1 MSNGT
6 TSTDPRWLTFAV
18 LTVPRTIIGVAI
30 LGSIAINF
38 ANIIGRYILLAPI
51 IWAEEIMIYI
61 NVWCVFIGCI
71 LVTWDGRHLKMD
83 LLSAMLKR
91 PWKQIVNGI
100 STLGFILI
108 CIFVVLQS
116 WTVSGMMARLDQRSV
131 VAEIP
136 MVVPHAAVLLG
147 FGAMLV
153 VLLYKVR
160 SYIIGSFGSDI
171 EATVLSAEQKAQALE
186 KTMSQGGV

>member
-1 MSNGT
+1 MSNGNK
-6 TSTDPRWLTFAV
+6 TDPRWLTFAV
-18 LTVPRTIIGVAI
+18 LTVPQTIIGVAI
-30 LGSIAINF
+30 LVSIAINF
-38 ANIIGRYILLAPI
+38 ANIIGRYILLSPI

-61 NVWCVFIGCI
+61 NVWCVFIGVI

-83 LLSAMLKR
+83 LLSSMLKS
-91 PWKQIVNGI
+91 PWKEIVNTI
-100 STLGFILI
+100 AVVGFILI

-116 WTVSGMMARLDQRSV
+116 WTVSSMMARLDQRSV

-153 VLLYKVR
+153 ILLYKVR
-160 SYIIGSFGSDI
+160 SYITGAFGSDVQ
-171 EATVLSAEQKAQALE
+171 ATVASAEQQAASMD
-186 KTMSQGGV
+186 KTMTQGGA

>member
-18 LTVPRTIIGVAI
+18 LTVPRTIIGAAI

-83 LLSAMLKR
+83 LLSSMLKS
-91 PWKQIVNGI
+91 PWREIVNTI
-100 STLGFILI
+100 SVVGFILV

-116 WTVSGMMARLDQRSV
+116 WTVSSMMERLDQRSV

-160 SYIIGSFGSDI
+160 SYITGAFGSDVD
-171 EATVLSAEQKAQALE
+171 ATTKSLDETFKDL
-186 KTMSQGGV
+186 SQGGA

>member
-1 MSNGT
+1 MSSQLM
-6 TSTDPRWLTFAV
+6 STAPRWLTFAA

-38 ANIIGRYILLAPI
+38 ANIVGRYVLLAPI

-83 LLSAMLKR
+83 LFSVMLKS
-91 PWKQIVNGI
+91 PWKEIVN
-100 STLGFILI
+100 TLTAVGFVLI

-136 MVVPHAAVLLG
+136 MVVPHAAVLIG
-147 FGAMLV
+147 FGAMLI
-153 VLLYKVR
+153 VLLYRIR
-160 SYIIGSFGSDI
+160 SYIVGAFGSDV
-171 EATVLSAEQKAQALE
+171 EATTKQLDEQFKDL
-186 KTMSQGGV
+186 SQGGA

>member
-1 MSNGT
+1 MSNGHMT
-6 TSTDPRWLTFAV
+6 TAPRWLTFAV

-30 LGSIAINF
+30 LASIAINF
-38 ANIIGRYILLAPI
+38 ANIVGRYILLAPI

-83 LLSAMLKR
+83 LFSVMLKS
-91 PWKQIVNGI
+91 PWKQIVNTI
-100 STLGFILI
+100 AAIGFLLV
-108 CIFVVLQS
+108 CVFVVLQS
-116 WTVSGMMARLDQRSV
+116 WTVSSMMERLDQRSV

-136 MVVPHAAVLLG
+136 MVIPHAAVLLG

-153 VLLYKVR
+153 VLLYRIR
-160 SYIIGSFGSDI
+160 SYIVGAMGSDI
-171 EATVLSAEQKAQALE
+171 DATTKSLDETFKDLGP
-186 KTMSQGGV
+186 GGA

>member
-1 MSNGT
+1 LSNGQ
-6 TSTDPRWLTFAV
+6 TSSDPRWLTFAV
-18 LTVPRTIIGVAI
+18 LTVPRTIIGAAI
-30 LGSIAINF
+30 LASIAINF
-38 ANIIGRYILLAPI
+38 ANIVGRYILLAPI

-83 LLSAMLKR
+83 LFSVMLKS
-91 PWKQIVNGI
+91 PWKQIVNTI
-100 STLGFILI
+100 AVVGFILV

-153 VLLYKVR
+153 VLLYKIR
-160 SYIIGSFGSDI
+160 SYIIGAFGSDFD
-171 EATVLSAEQKAQALE
+171 ATTKQLDETFKDL
-186 KTMSQGGV
+186 SQGGA